1 MTKQKQIS
9 CMGLMLI
16 FPTLPHRLSISRRGS
31 RCVMVEVSQGDCDA
45 LVMRGYLAKMSAAD
59 PPHSKRRLRAYSLGK
74 TYRGPLSPKRHK
86 AKRCRPSVTLTAKP
100 YGLADRKIICCDT
113 ALGLSFTTEQH
124 PHVQNARL

>member
-45 LVMRGYLAKMSAAD
+45 LVMRGYLGEDERGRSAALKKAIEGVLAWED
-59 PPHSKRRLRAYSLGK
+59 LS
-74 TYRGPLSPKRHK
+74 GPI
-86 AKRCRPSVTLTAKP
+86 KP
-100 YGLADRKIICCDT
+100 
-113 ALGLSFTTEQH
+113 
-124 PHVQNARL
+124 